1 MWIIEKDNLQ
11 HNRVLCST
19 LTAKGCCQMQECSA
33 RSEFIRFHFKILQFP
48 ICCQIKLYQ
57 LLLVQQQHDE
67 NPFKSIWNIT
77 LNHDQK
83 EGIQDQKDSN
93 LFLITLQF
101 IICSPYKMPY
111 SPNSQGEKKIAIP
124 QLMLVSLKHHHLVI
138 MPQRI
143 GCYNPILYNRW
154 KIHYL

>member
-11 HNRVLCST
+11 YSRVLCST

-48 ICCQIKLYQ
+48 ICDNRSICCQVKLYQ
-57 LLLVQQQHDE
+57 LLLVQQQQDE
-67 NPFKSIWNIT
+67 NPFKSIWNTT

-93 LFLITLQF
+93 FFLITFQF

-111 SPNSQGEKKIAIP
+111 IPNSQGGKKSNSTSHA
-124 QLMLVSLKHHHLVI
+124 SFLKT
-138 MPQRI
+138 
-143 GCYNPILYNRW
+143 
-154 KIHYL
+154 